1 MEIPDPLCF
10 GDGAKLRL
18 ESASCLECA
27 SAIRC
32 LNVVCPPVRS
42 RPAPETEL
50 TFNPGMAAVAAK
62 MRPKEVDQETDP
74 NGLDPHAPG
83 AKLDAGKVRP
93 DLILD
98 GFSLALWAVAEVG
111 TYGAKKYTENGWASV
126 DRGEIRYRAAAG
138 RHRLK
143 RARESH
149 DPDTQ
154 LLHLAHE
161 AWNVLAELELHLRK
175 ESA

>member
-1 MEIPDPLCF
+1 MTAPPCF
-10 GDGAKLRL
+10 GVKDEFRANSLKCAACFAADPCKQVAL
-18 ESASCLECA
+18 EGRTLGQ
-27 SAIRC
+27 
-32 LNVVCPPVRS
+32 
-42 RPAPETEL
+42 
-50 TFNPGMAAVAAK
+50 GMAAIAARV
-62 MRPKEVDQETDP
+62 RPKEADREADP

-143 RARESH
+143 RGRESH

>member
-1 MEIPDPLCF
+1 MD
-10 GDGAKLRL
+10 R
-18 ESASCLECA
+18 
-27 SAIRC
+27 
-32 LNVVCPPVRS
+32 
-42 RPAPETEL
+42 
-50 TFNPGMAAVAAK
+50 
-62 MRPKEVDQETDP
+62 ETDP

-175 ESA
+175 GSA

>member
-1 MEIPDPLCF
+1 
-10 GDGAKLRL
+10 
-18 ESASCLECA
+18 
-27 SAIRC
+27 
-32 LNVVCPPVRS
+32 
-42 RPAPETEL
+42 
-50 TFNPGMAAVAAK
+50 